1 MDMVGKVDSILDVM
15 QSLDARLSKIEK
27 RSIVG
32 HGESLIP
39 PVSRSS
45 SSNPGANATPMKS
58 PGGSNFF
65 HLSDIFPDD
74 FTDGKRGRERKG
86 DHVLAI
92 PPRHTTGAHKLLT
105 HWHEVMNP
113 LMKIQGTD
121 QLVVN
126 SENYAFEAEDARG
139 LLRIFGIGE
148 GHDEGDGTQ
157 TSLTNGSG
165 LDVSSPSLRASEG
178 LWGATLTPCSN
189 IDSKGD
195 DDPFIGGVNVDGSL
209 NVGEQTVRRLFR
221 SFLANIHILHP
232 FLERK
237 RITTLVD
244 GFIRSYSPS
253 GAAAK
258 SPHAAVPGLAVAESA
273 FSGAS
278 LKRKRSGGLAINTGT
293 SGGQGATGSPGP
305 CQPIERSVRN
315 ALVLLVLALGKI
327 TEVKTPLSGPVR
339 DGELYAPMPTG
350 DSPSSQ
356 ATGTPPVTVKQSPV
370 SSQFSIGG
378 FMSPSMESSK
388 IRNTSRQSSVAG
400 VSNHNDKELPMKN
413 VDRIPGLAYYVKATE
428 ILGNVHCGNDLSH
441 VQAFLLAG
449 LYMGQLGRVLES
461 WSWINSAC
469 RACQYVVDK

>member
-1 MDMVGKVDSILDVM
+1 MDNILEIM
-15 QSLDARLSKIEK
+15 QSLDARVAKIEK
-27 RSIVG
+27 RSSAG
-32 HGESLIP
+32 RGESLIP

-45 SSNPGANATPMKS
+45 SSNPGTNATPMKS

-74 FTDGKRGRERKG
+74 FTDGRRERKGG

-105 HWHEVMNP
+105 HWYEVMNP
-113 LMKIQGTD
+113 LMKVQGTD

-139 LLRIFGIGE
+139 LLRVYGIGE

-157 TSLTNGSG
+157 NSLTNGSG
-165 LDVSSPSLRASEG
+165 SNVSSPSLRTSEG
-178 LWGATLTPCSN
+178 LWGATLTPSSN
-189 IDSKGD
+189 HDSKGNE
-195 DDPFIGGVNVDGSL
+195 DPFIGGVHADGSL
-209 NVGEQTVRRLFR
+209 NVDEQTVRRLFR
-221 SFLANIHILHP
+221 SFLTNIHILHP

-237 RITTLVD
+237 RITKLVD

-253 GAAAK
+253 GAAAEFA
-258 SPHAAVPGLAVAESA
+258 SSN
-273 FSGAS
+273 AS
-278 LKRKRSGGLAINTGT
+278 LKRKRSGGLTNSPGT
-293 SGGQGATGSPGP
+293 SGGQDATGSSGP
-305 CQPIERSVRN
+305 CQPIERSIRN

-339 DGELYAPMPTG
+339 DGELYAPMPIS
-350 DSPSSQ
+350 DSPPSQ
-356 ATGTPPVTVKQSPV
+356 IAGTPPVAVKQSPV

-378 FMSPSMESSK
+378 FVSPVMESSK
-388 IRNTSRQSSVAG
+388 IRSISRQSSVTG
-400 VSNHNDKELPMKN
+400 TSHHNEKELPPKN
-413 VDRIPGLAYYVKATE
+413 VDRIPGLAYYAKATE